1 MKKFLV
7 FFALFFVLFLI
18 PSKANALYIDNIAG
32 QNSYSNYIFAIN
44 AYNDEPNPPEY
55 IKDTSTIL
63 IDIVARDSSGNPAA
77 PFSTNE
83 TYAILFESPGY
94 KCQRDYDPKLG
105 WYTDIKKAQNTNK
118 LTFAVWAKSLVC
130 DLVPGTYTIKVWS
143 KSDQKLL
150 FESVSFP
157 IGSTTGGTA
166 VKLAPIANDNN
177 NLICKDRVTEA
188 RIENAEKGKTYNVWW
203 DGDKKYFAWSGPAPD
218 RSFSISLEGGDH
230 GREGAEDF
238 KDNTKELLCIIEGDL
253 WLNTPGLR
261 FSGCNK
267 STALEYTVGDAA
279 KCANNTQKSCSAKPN
294 PLTIGT
300 NKKEAIISGKNFPG
314 EGFPAGITTYRG
326 DLVDTKNT
334 TAEPKRFPNLTPT
347 GNGSLTVNT
356 GEIPPSTYVF
366 NFYPQTGDA
375 EVDSKLVCQA
385 SSFIIDEKVE
395 SGNATGDPSFRS
407 TQCIDGECS
416 QSAGQ
421 YCDPASGRALGK
433 GKTGDGIL
441 TAIGCI
447 PTDPGI
453 FVAGLMKYITGFS
466 GGVALLLMVFGSFQM
481 MTSGGNA
488 DTLKKGREQF
498 VSAVIGLLFVIFS
511 VLLMQI
517 IGVDILGLP
526 GFSK

>member
-7 FFALFFVLFLI
+7 FLALFFVLFII
-18 PSKANALYIDNIAG
+18 PGKAEALYIDNIAG

-44 AYNDEPNPPEY
+44 AYNDEPSPPDY
-55 IKDTSTIL
+55 IKDTSTIR
-63 IDIVARDSSGNPAA
+63 IDIFARDASGNEAS

-83 TYAILFESPGY
+83 SYAILFESPGY
-94 KCQRDYDPKLG
+94 KCNRDYDPGLG
-105 WYTDIKKAQNTNK
+105 FYTAVRKTSDSKK
-118 LTFAVWAKSLVC
+118 LTFDVWSKTLVC
-130 DLVPGTYTIKVWS
+130 DLVPGTYSIKVWS
-143 KSDQKLL
+143 KTDRKVL

-166 VKLAPIANDNN
+166 VKLAPISTEN
-177 NLICKDRVTEA
+177 NLICKDRLTEA
-188 RIENAEKGKTYNVWW
+188 TIENAEIGKTYNVWW
-203 DGDKKYFAWSGPAPD
+203 DGDKRNFAWSGPASN
-218 RSFSISLEGGDH
+218 RTFTISLTGGDH
-230 GREGAEDF
+230 GSNGNEDF
-238 KDNTKELLCIIEGDL
+238 KENSKALLCIIEGDL
-253 WLNTPGLR
+253 WINNPGLR

-279 KCANNTQKSCSAKPN
+279 KCASNTQKSCSAKPN

-314 EGFPAGITTYRG
+314 EGFPSGIATYRG

-334 TAEPKRFPNLTPT
+334 SAEPKRFPNLTPT

-375 EVDSKLVCQA
+375 AVDSKLVCQA
-385 SSFIIDEKVE
+385 SSFIIDNKVE
-395 SGNATGDPSFRS
+395 SGNTPVETTFKP
-407 TQCIDGECS
+407 TQCVEGECS

-421 YCDPASGRALGK
+421 YCDTASGRALEK
-433 GKTGDGIL
+433 GKTGDGVL

-447 PTDPGI
+447 PTDPGK

-488 DTLKKGREQF
+488 ENLKKGREQF

-511 VLLMQI
+511 TLLLQI

-526 GFSK
+526 GFTK